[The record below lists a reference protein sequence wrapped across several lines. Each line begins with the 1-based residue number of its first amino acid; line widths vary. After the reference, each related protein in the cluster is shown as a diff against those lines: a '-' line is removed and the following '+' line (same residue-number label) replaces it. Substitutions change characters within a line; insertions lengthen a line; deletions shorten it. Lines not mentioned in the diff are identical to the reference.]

1 MRETE
6 RQMEEGR
13 TDSEMA
19 TLSALS
25 SLQDDGPKDSKM
37 LGIALRPERE

>member
-6 RQMEEGR
+6 RQREERR

-19 TLSALS
+19 TLSSLS
-25 SLQDDGPKDSKM
+25 SLQDGSKDSKM
-37 LGIALRPERE
+37 LGISFCAEHD

>member
-6 RQMEEGR
+6 RQREERR

-19 TLSALS
+19 TLS
-25 SLQDDGPKDSKM
+25 SLQDGSKDSKM
-37 LGIALRPERE
+37 LGISFCAEHD